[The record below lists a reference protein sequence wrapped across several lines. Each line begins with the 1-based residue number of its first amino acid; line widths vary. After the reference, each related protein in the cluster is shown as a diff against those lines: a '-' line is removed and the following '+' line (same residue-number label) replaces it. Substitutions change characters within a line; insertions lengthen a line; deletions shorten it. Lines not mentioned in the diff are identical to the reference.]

1 MENKKLL
8 NKVESLLNQEG
19 LKFEIEDSFS
29 KKQYYAKID
38 YFNILI
44 TVGLD
49 KVSFYILTTK
59 NIIESGNWQENNV
72 NEFSLE
78 QAFKNFV
85 GQVRLCT
92 NDANKRLDN

>member
-1 MENKKLL
+1 MENKNLL
-8 NKVESLLNQEG
+8 NQIEVLLNQEE
-19 LKFEIEDSFS
+19 LEFEIEDSFS

-38 YFNILI
+38 YLNILI

-49 KVSFYILTTK
+49 KVIFYILTTRG
-59 NIIESGNWQENNV
+59 IIKSGNWQENDA
-72 NEFSLE
+72 NESSLE